1 MPLVRRRPRMARPSF
16 SRQKKGAGACFRH
29 HGGAHAGLWKE
40 RVACWAKLS
49 RGTSYR
55 TARLLAVLIAP
66 ELSVLIARV
75 FVAIHG
81 FLRSFIGHAF
91 ADLPVDNV
99 LEEDNT
105 VLGFFFAF
113 HLAIPPGA
121 ASYRGAIGGEDQ

>member
-16 SRQKKGAGACFRH
+16 SRQKKGAGAFFRH

-55 TARLLAVLIAP
+55 TVLPLAVLIAL

-75 FVAIHG
+75 FIAIHG
-81 FLRSFIGHAF
+81 FLNSCIDHAF
-91 ADLPVDNV
+91 VGLPVNNI
-99 LEEDNT
+99 LEEDNS
-105 VLGFFFAF
+105 VLGFLFAF
-113 HLAIPPGA
+113 HLAMPSGA
-121 ASYRGAIGGEDQ
+121 ASYRGAIGGKDQ